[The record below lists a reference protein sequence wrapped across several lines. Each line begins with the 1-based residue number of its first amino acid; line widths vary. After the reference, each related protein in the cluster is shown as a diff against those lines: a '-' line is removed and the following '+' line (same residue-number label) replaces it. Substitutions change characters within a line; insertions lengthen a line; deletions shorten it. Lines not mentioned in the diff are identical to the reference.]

1 MLTVVCAS
9 NRSGVTNWF
18 RSIVGR
24 HKDGGGVE
32 SVPIPGT
39 DRLPKLQLWLHNT
52 TDRTGPLQLPD
63 AGWGHH
69 CEFFAFSPNFFQS
82 LNLCVR
88 KHTTR
93 WNTFYL
99 NPTAYEIDGKLF
111 FFFAISVVGL
121 FLDAM
126 HKILS
131 LYSAL
136 SNKVYFTFFFTLED
150 LFTAQP
156 SPSPLIVVATQRCFV
171 QPQRL
176 PSFPLLS

>member
-1 MLTVVCAS
+1 MA
-9 NRSGVTNWF
+9 
-18 RSIVGR
+18 
-24 HKDGGGVE
+24 
-32 SVPIPGT
+32 
-39 DRLPKLQLWLHNT
+39 
-52 TDRTGPLQLPD
+52 
-63 AGWGHH
+63 
-69 CEFFAFSPNFFQS
+69 NFF
-82 LNLCVR
+82 L
-88 KHTTR
+88 
-93 WNTFYL
+93 
-99 NPTAYEIDGKLF
+99 

-121 FLDAM
+121 FLDVM

-136 SNKVYFTFFFTLED
+136 SNKVYFTFFFFFTLED